1 MSQVRFSKDGSKW
14 DDGSSI
20 KWSPASKLVKLV
32 IGDDPEAKDDKR
44 IRLAGGNLP
53 NDFAEL
59 YPKLTHLHLWGIAGL
74 TRLPKLPEGLLC
86 LDVRGCPDLALLTNL
101 PEGLEELLIESASEN
116 FRLPVTEKGL
126 RDLHE
131 LSLSGCKG
139 LGNEIFKESILI
151 SPESQLRR
159 VDLSGTSITSITL
172 SQHRS
177 TSFKPVGWPPLLVDL
192 RINNCERLANLPTE
206 FPPKLRRFEMRN
218 VGTLRRLNKFPETLD
233 YIDLRKST
241 GIGGLP
247 DLPATARSLFLHGA
261 SVNLP
266 FEVYGKKD
274 EENVIEKVRSHQE
287 VVLADKKAGLS
298 PVYDHDVK
306 VILLGNGRCGKTS
319 LAKALK
325 GDEYDANESSTHGVQ
340 LWSVPIAFAPIDAAV
355 GVPFETATLNIWD
368 FAGQDLYH
376 NTHRI
381 FFQSKAVF
389 VICETEPGF
398 KGSDP
403 ESDKTELQKSTQ
415 FEEDDRDRQYWID
428 QVRSFSHRIAS
439 QEAPPIIFV
448 HTKCD
453 RKPSN
458 RPDVID
464 FSASTKVGL
473 DKLITRLQRD
483 VARVLGKEGER
494 ELGSGRAEVKRILQ
508 ARKDSFDTELR
519 LNEKDKSREIKKR
532 AYMKRETFDKLVKRY
547 SNSESDQRNPFS
559 FLDRLHESG
568 FLFYSEKFLKDYVIL
583 DQRWAIKGIYTL
595 FDREIGWPA
604 LENAKGNFSRSD
616 LREWAWDKEG
626 YSLEQQEMFLK
637 FMKECGICF
646 EIMNASESIRGEEI
660 FTAPAAW
667 PKKTD
672 QETVSKSLREGC
684 TQNGESVELA
694 NELLGRDAAVQLLV
708 KLGRIFR
715 NDPIYWRWG
724 GQFRSRFGD
733 RWASEPTY
741 IYVDW
746 SQKNVEG
753 FGGTLSLTLY
763 GPETTLLQAVLA
775 EANKVAGFEVV
786 EKTIELSQERIRN
799 KIEEYKS
806 YAARLND
813 TERHKLEN
821 IERPDLI
828 LTDGTNVEDHARV
841 VEFSITVAIS
851 HAGDPQAKSLELS
864 DIPDDS
870 IEKWPKMLIEALK
883 GANIKP
889 VEYREDENRPYSE
902 RTRSSSGLINKI
914 AKQDYVIIILSRK
927 YLFSQPCMS
936 EFTQVRQ
943 FIAARKMK
951 EEQMRLGCLPCGQ
964 ILSPDSFEDKQ
975 NPASK
980 EAGNSGKKRVS
991 LKEFTDYWNEE
1002 TKRHNQNLRSLQ
1014 EDYFKDDFKDDMVK
1028 FVTLMESFRSDPK
1041 HMLFRTISEDK
1052 SELLKIYTFLYDH
1065 KKESLANAPSL
1076 TQANEII
1083 EDIRRSVDDPTI
1095 QFALAKKKWS
1105 EFRKSK
1111 KENEKDSLKQD
1122 AISLYLNATR
1132 KQKKLTSDKELSEF
1146 LKRLIHDLNILNEIR
1161 EAAIVRLENS

>member
-1 MSQVRFSKDGSKW
+1 V
-14 DDGSSI
+14 
-20 KWSPASKLVKLV
+20 
-32 IGDDPEAKDDKR
+32 
-44 IRLAGGNLP
+44 N
-53 NDFAEL
+53 
-59 YPKLTHLHLWGIAGL
+59 
-74 TRLPKLPEGLLC
+74 
-86 LDVRGCPDLALLTNL
+86 
-101 PEGLEELLIESASEN
+101 
-116 FRLPVTEKGL
+116 
-126 RDLHE
+126 
-131 LSLSGCKG
+131 
-139 LGNEIFKESILI
+139 
-151 SPESQLRR
+151 
-159 VDLSGTSITSITL
+159 LSGTSITSITL

-177 TSFKPVGWPPLLVDL
+177 TSVKPVGWPPLLVDL
-192 RINNCERLANLPTE
+192 RINDCEKLANLPTE

-218 VGTLRRLNKFPETLD
+218 VVTLRRLSKFPKTLD
-233 YIDLRKST
+233 YIDLRNST
-241 GIGGLP
+241 SIGGLP
-247 DLPATARSLFLHGA
+247 DLPKTTRTLFLHGA
-261 SVNLP
+261 SLNLP
-266 FEVYGKKD
+266 FEVYGEN
-274 EENVIEKVRSHQE
+274 EENVVEKVRSHQQA
-287 VVLADKKAGLS
+287 VAADKEAGLS

-325 GDEYDANESSTHGVQ
+325 GEEFDEHESSTHGVQ
-340 LWSVPIAFAPIDAAV
+340 LWSVPMAFAPIDGAI
-355 GVPFETATLNIWD
+355 GVTSETATLNIWD

-389 VICETEPGF
+389 VICETELSF

-415 FEEDDRDRQYWID
+415 FEEVDRDRQYWVD

-458 RPDVID
+458 RPDVIN
-464 FSASTKVGL
+464 FSASTKEGL
-473 DKLITRLQRD
+473 DKLITRLQQD
-483 VARVLGKEGER
+483 VAKVLGKEGER

-508 ARKDSFDTELR
+508 SRKKSFDEELR

-547 SNSESDQRNPFS
+547 SNSKSDQRNPFN

-604 LENAKGNFSRSD
+604 LEDAKGNFSRSD
-616 LREWAWDKEG
+616 LREWAWDREG
-626 YSLEQQEMFLK
+626 YSLEQQEMLLE
-637 FMKECGICF
+637 FMKDCGICF
-646 EIMNASESIRGEEI
+646 EIMDASESIRGEEI

-667 PKKTD
+667 PKKSE
-672 QETVSKSLREGC
+672 QQTVSNSLREGC
-684 TQNGESVELA
+684 TQNGETVELT

-708 KLGRIFR
+708 RLGRTFR

-741 IYVDW
+741 IYIDW

-763 GPETTLLQAVLA
+763 GPETTLLRAVLA
-775 EANKVAGFEVV
+775 EANEVAGFEVV
-786 EKTIELSQERIRN
+786 EKTIELSQESIRS
-799 KIEEYKS
+799 KIEVYKS
-806 YAARLND
+806 AD
-813 TERHKLEN
+813 TAGLHDTVRHKLEN

-828 LTDGTNVEDHARV
+828 RTDGTNVEDHARV
-841 VEFSITVAIS
+841 VEFPITVAIS
-851 HAGDPQAKSLELS
+851 HAGDPKAKLLELS

-870 IEKWPKMLIEALK
+870 IEKWPKLLIEALK
-883 GANIKP
+883 RAKIKF
-889 VEYREDENRPYSE
+889 VEYREDEKHPYSK
-902 RTRSSSGLINKI
+902 RTRSSSVLINKI
-914 AKQDYVIIILSRK
+914 AKQDYVVIILSRK

-943 FIAARKMK
+943 LIADHKMK

-964 ILSPDSFEDKQ
+964 ILSPDSLDDKQ
-975 NPASK
+975 NATSN
-980 EAGNSGKKRVS
+980 EAGNCGKKRLS
-991 LKEFTDYWNEE
+991 LKDFTDHWNEE
-1002 TKRHNQNLRSLQ
+1002 TKRHNEYLTSLK
-1014 EDYFKDDFKDDMVK
+1014 ENHFSDDMVE
-1028 FVTLMESFRSDPK
+1028 FLAFMESFRFDPK
-1041 HMLFRTISEDK
+1041 HMLFRTISADK
-1052 SELLKIYTFLYDH
+1052 SELLKIYTFLYSH

-1083 EDIRRSVDDPTI
+1083 EDIRRSVDDPTV
-1095 QFALAKKKWS
+1095 QFAVAKKKWS
-1105 EFRKSK
+1105 EIRKSK
-1111 KENEKDSLKQD
+1111 NENEKNALKQD
-1122 AISLYLNATR
+1122 AISLYLSATR

-1146 LKRLIHDLNILNEIR
+1146 LQRLIHDSNALNEIR
-1161 EAAIVRLENS
+1161 EAAIATLVNC